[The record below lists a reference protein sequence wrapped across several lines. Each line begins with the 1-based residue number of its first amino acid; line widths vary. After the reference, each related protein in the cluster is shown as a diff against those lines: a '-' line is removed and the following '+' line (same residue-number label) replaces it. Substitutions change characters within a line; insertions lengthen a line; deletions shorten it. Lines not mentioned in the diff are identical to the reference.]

1 VVKLKLGGVSFKT
14 GNPAARRHFD
24 MKTRRLN
31 ITKNKFANGL
41 QVITESM
48 PAVRSVSMGIWL
60 RTGSRHERKDQ
71 NGIVHFLEH
80 MVFKGTRNRSGEEIA
95 RAADAIGGHLDAF
108 TSKEFTCFSIKVV
121 DEHLPRA
128 FDILAD
134 LVKNPLLQSNDI
146 AKETK
151 VIQEEIKMVEDTPDD
166 LVHEIFSKSYWPH
179 HSLGRPIL
187 GTRET
192 VGALNQRRLRD
203 FFRRHYVPGNML
215 IAAAGNLSHGQ
226 VMDLAG
232 SQFSKLPKGS
242 VMAGGPAPVPHPHAC
257 YRRKKELEQTHICL
271 GTPAYPYAH
280 PKRFASYVLNTIL
293 GGGMSSRLFQNIRE
307 KYGLVYAVFSGLS
320 AYRDAGILSVYAG
333 TAPANARKVVNLIIE
348 EFRNLKNNSIPP
360 EELQRAKDY
369 LKGNLLLGLESTAS
383 RMGNIARQQLYY
395 GRFITMD
402 EVSTRIDAVTREDV
416 AEVARELF
424 RSGRIAVTVLGPR
437 QGFTISRNQLEC

>member
-1 VVKLKLGGVSFKT
+1 
-14 GNPAARRHFD
+14 
-24 MKTRRLN
+24 MKTVKSNVRKDAL
-31 ITKNKFANGL
+31 ANGL
-41 QVITESM
+41 QVATESM

-60 RTGSRHERKDQ
+60 RTGSRHEREDQ

-121 DEHLPRA
+121 DEHLPKA

-134 LVKNPLLQSNDI
+134 LVKNPLLRSGDI
-146 AKETK
+146 AKESR

-187 GTRET
+187 GTRAT
-192 VGALNQRRLRD
+192 VGAFNHPRLRD

-215 IAAAGNLSHGQ
+215 ITAAGNLTHGQ
-226 VMDLAG
+226 VVDLAG
-232 SQFSKLPKGS
+232 KQFGQLSKGD
-242 VMAGGPAPVPHPHAC
+242 VVTEGPTPVAHPHTR

-280 PKRFASYVLNTIL
+280 EKRFASYVLNTIL

-320 AYRDAGILSVYAG
+320 AYRDAGILSIYAG
-333 TAPANARKVVNLIIE
+333 TAPANARKVVGLIVE
-348 EFRNLKNNSIPP
+348 EFRNLKNNSIPA

-369 LKGNLLLGLESTAS
+369 LKGNLLLGLESTTS
-383 RMGNIARQQLYY
+383 RMANIARQELYY
-395 GRFITMD
+395 GRCITLD
-402 EVSTRIDAVTREDV
+402 QVAAQIDAVTREDV
-416 AEVARELF
+416 VEVARELF
-424 RSGRIAVTVLGPR
+424 QSDRIAVTVLGPR
-437 QGFTISRNQLEC
+437 QGFIISRDQLDC

>member
-1 VVKLKLGGVSFKT
+1 
-14 GNPAARRHFD
+14 
-24 MKTRRLN
+24 MKTKKSN
-31 ITKNKFANGL
+31 VTKETLANGL
-41 QVITESM
+41 QVVTEPM
-48 PAVRSVSMGIWL
+48 PSVRSVSMGIWL
-60 RTGSRHERKDQ
+60 RTGSRHEREDQ

-128 FDILAD
+128 FDIVTD
-134 LVKNPLLQSNDI
+134 LVKNPLLRSSDI
-146 AKETK
+146 TKESK

-187 GTRET
+187 GTRAT
-192 VGALNQRRLRD
+192 VGGFNQRRLRD
-203 FFRRHYVPGNML
+203 FFRQHYVPGNML
-215 IAAAGNLSHGQ
+215 IAAAGNLTHGQ
-226 VMDLAG
+226 VLDLAG
-232 SQFSKLPKGS
+232 NQFGQLPKGR
-242 VMAGGPAPVPHPHAC
+242 VMAEGPAPVAHPHAH

-333 TAPANARKVVNLIIE
+333 TAPANARKVVSLIIG
-348 EFRNLKNNSIPP
+348 EFRNLKQNSIPA

-369 LKGNLLLGLESTAS
+369 LKGNLLLGLESTTS
-383 RMGNIARQQLYY
+383 RMANIARQELYY
-395 GRFITMD
+395 GRFITLD
-402 EVSTRIDAVTREDV
+402 EVAARIDAVTREDV
-416 AEVARELF
+416 VEVARELF
-424 RSGRIAVTVLGPR
+424 QSGRIAVTVLGPR
-437 QGFTISRNQLEC
+437 RGFTISRDQLEC

>member
-1 VVKLKLGGVSFKT
+1 METKVKKSTLS
-14 GNPAARRHFD
+14 
-24 MKTRRLN
+24 
-31 ITKNKFANGL
+31 NGL
-41 QVITESM
+41 KILTESM
-48 PAVRSVSMGIWL
+48 PAVRSVSLGIWL
-60 RTGSRHERKDQ
+60 RTGSRHEREEE

-80 MVFKGTRNRSGEEIA
+80 MVFKATRNRTGEEIA

-134 LVKNPLLQSNDI
+134 LVKNPLLRASDI
-146 AKETK
+146 AKESQ

-187 GTRET
+187 GTRTT
-192 VGALNQRRLRD
+192 VGGFTHRRLRQ
-203 FFRRHYVPGNML
+203 FFERHYVPGNML
-215 IAAAGNLSHGQ
+215 ITAAGHLTHQ
-226 VMDLAG
+226 RVVDLAG
-232 SQFSKLPKGS
+232 KEFDGVPRGP
-242 VMAGGPAPVPHPHAC
+242 VTTEGPAPVAHPHAR

-280 PKRFASYVLNTIL
+280 EKRFASYVLNTIL

-333 TAPANARKVVNLIIE
+333 TAPGNARKVVNLILE
-348 EFRNLKNNSIPP
+348 EFRNLKKDSIPA

-369 LKGNLLLGLESTAS
+369 LKGNLLLGLESTNS
-383 RMGNIARQQLYY
+383 RMANIARQELYY
-395 GRFITMD
+395 GRSFSLD
-402 EVSTRIDAVTREDV
+402 EVASQIDAVTREDV
-416 AEVARELF
+416 VEVARDLF
-424 RSGRIAVTVLGPR
+424 QSEKIAVTVLGPR
-437 QGFTISRNQLEC
+437 QDFSIRRDQLEC

>member
-1 VVKLKLGGVSFKT
+1 
-14 GNPAARRHFD
+14 
-24 MKTRRLN
+24 MKTKRLN
-31 ITKNKFANGL
+31 VTKSTLANGL
-41 QVITESM
+41 QVVTESM

-60 RTGSRHERKDQ
+60 RTGSRHEREEQ

-128 FDILAD
+128 FDIVTD
-134 LVKNPLLQSNDI
+134 LIKNPLLRASDI
-146 AKETK
+146 SKESK

-187 GTRET
+187 GTRAT
-192 VGALNQRRLRD
+192 VGAFNQRRLRD

-215 IAAAGNLSHGQ
+215 ITAAGNLTHGH
-226 VMDLAG
+226 VLDLVET
-232 SQFSKLPKGS
+232 QFGQLPKGR
-242 VMAGGPAPVPHPHAC
+242 VKAEGPVPVPHPHAR
-257 YRRKKELEQTHICL
+257 YRRKKELEQTHICM

-280 PKRFASYVLNTIL
+280 PRRFASYVLNTIL

-307 KYGLVYAVFSGLS
+307 KHGLVYAVFSGLS

-333 TAPANARKVVNLIIE
+333 TAPANARKVVSLIIK
-348 EFRNLKNNSIPP
+348 EFRNLKNDSIPAD
-360 EELQRAKDY
+360 ELQRAKDY
-369 LKGNLLLGLESTAS
+369 LKGNLLLGLESTTS
-383 RMGNIARQQLYY
+383 RMANIARQELYY
-395 GRFITMD
+395 GGYITLD
-402 EVSTRIDAVTREDV
+402 EVAARIDAVTREDV
-416 AEVARELF
+416 VEVARELF
-424 RSGRIAVTVLGPR
+424 QSNRIAVTVLGPR
-437 QGFTISRNQLEC
+437 QDFTISRGQLEC

>member
-1 VVKLKLGGVSFKT
+1 
-14 GNPAARRHFD
+14 
-24 MKTRRLN
+24 MKIKRLN
-31 ITKNKFANGL
+31 VKKSTLANGL
-41 QVITESM
+41 QVVTESM

-60 RTGSRHERKDQ
+60 RTGSRHEREDQ

-128 FDILAD
+128 FDIVTD
-134 LVKNPLLQSNDI
+134 LVKNPLLRSTDI
-146 AKETK
+146 TKESK
-151 VIQEEIKMVEDTPDD
+151 VIQEEIRMVEDTPDD
-166 LVHEIFSKSYWPH
+166 LVHEIFSKTYWQH

-187 GTRET
+187 GTRAT
-192 VGALNQRRLRD
+192 VGAFNQRRVRD

-215 IAAAGNLSHGQ
+215 IAAAGNLPHNQ
-226 VMDLAG
+226 VLDLAR
-232 SQFSKLPKGS
+232 SQFGRLPGGRA
-242 VMAGGPAPVPHPHAC
+242 MAHGPAPVPHPHAR

-320 AYRDAGILSVYAG
+320 AYRDAGILSIYAG
-333 TAPANARKVVNLIIE
+333 TAPANARKVVSLIIE
-348 EFRNLKNNSIPP
+348 EFRNLKQISIPA

-369 LKGNLLLGLESTAS
+369 LKGNLLLGLESTTS
-383 RMGNIARQQLYY
+383 RMANIARQELYY
-395 GRFITMD
+395 GGCITLD
-402 EVSTRIDAVTREDV
+402 EVAARIDAVTREDIVDV
-416 AEVARELF
+416 AHELF
-424 RSGRIAVTVLGPR
+424 QSDRIAITVLGPR
-437 QGFTISRNQLEC
+437 RGFTITRDQLEC

>member
-1 VVKLKLGGVSFKT
+1 
-14 GNPAARRHFD
+14 
-24 MKTRRLN
+24 MKTTKLN
-31 ITKNKFANGL
+31 VKKTTLSNGL
-41 QVITESM
+41 EIVTESM
-48 PAVRSVSMGIWL
+48 PAVRSISMGVWL
-60 RTGSRHERKDQ
+60 RTGSRHEREDQ

-80 MVFKGTRNRSGEEIA
+80 MVFKATKNRSGEEIA

-134 LVKNPLLQSNDI
+134 LVKNPLLRSSDI
-146 AKETK
+146 AKESK
-151 VIQEEIKMVEDTPDD
+151 VIQEEIRMVEDTPDD

-187 GTRET
+187 GTRAT
-192 VGALNQRRLRD
+192 VGGFDRRRLRE

-215 IAAAGNLSHGQ
+215 ITAAGNLTHGQ
-226 VMDLAG
+226 IVDLVGKEFGQVPRGPAM
-232 SQFSKLPKGS
+232 PK
-242 VMAGGPAPVPHPHAC
+242 GPAPVAHPHAR

-271 GTPAYPYAH
+271 GTPAYPYANE
-280 PKRFASYVLNTIL
+280 KRFASYVLNTIL

-333 TAPANARKVVNLIIE
+333 TAPGNARKVVNLIIE
-348 EFRNLKNNSIPP
+348 EFRNLKKDSMPP

-369 LKGNLLLGLESTAS
+369 LKGNLLLGLESTTS
-383 RMGNIARQQLYY
+383 RMANIARQELYY
-395 GRFITMD
+395 GRCITLD
-402 EVSTRIDAVTREDV
+402 EVARKIDAVTREDIV
-416 AEVARELF
+416 EVARELF
-424 RSGRIAVTVLGPR
+424 QSGRIAVTVLGPR
-437 QGFTISRNQLEC
+437 QGFTIRRDQLEC

>member
-1 VVKLKLGGVSFKT
+1 MEPNVK
-14 GNPAARRHFD
+14 
-24 MKTRRLN
+24 
-31 ITKNKFANGL
+31 KNALSNGL
-41 QVITESM
+41 QVVTESM
-48 PAVRSVSMGIWL
+48 PAVRSVSMGVWL
-60 RTGSRHERKDQ
+60 RTGSRHERQDQ

-80 MVFKGTRNRSGEEIA
+80 MVFKATLNRSGEEIA

-134 LVKNPLLQSNDI
+134 LVKNPLLRSTDI
-146 AKETK
+146 AKESK

-187 GTRET
+187 GTRAT
-192 VGALNQRRLRD
+192 VGGFNQRRLRD
-203 FFRRHYVPGNML
+203 FFKRHYVPGNML
-215 IAAAGNLSHGQ
+215 ITAAGNLTHGQ
-226 VMDLAG
+226 VVDLVEK
-232 SQFSKLPKGS
+232 QFGQVPKGPIM
-242 VMAGGPAPVPHPHAC
+242 VAGPAPVAHPHAR

-280 PKRFASYVLNTIL
+280 EKRFASYVLNTIL

-307 KYGLVYAVFSGLS
+307 KHGLVYAVFSGLS

-333 TAPANARKVVNLIIE
+333 TAPANARRVVNLIIE
-348 EFRNLKNNSIPP
+348 EFRNLKNNSIPA

-369 LKGNLLLGLESTAS
+369 LKGNLLLGLESTTS
-383 RMGNIARQQLYY
+383 RMANIARQELYY
-395 GRFITMD
+395 GRCITLD
-402 EVSTRIDAVTREDV
+402 EVAARIDAVTRKDV
-416 AEVARELF
+416 VEVARELF
-424 RSGRIAVTVLGPR
+424 QSGRIAVTVLGPR
-437 QGFTISRNQLEC
+437 QGFTISREQLEC

>member
-1 VVKLKLGGVSFKT
+1 
-14 GNPAARRHFD
+14 
-24 MKTRRLN
+24 MKTVKSNVR
-31 ITKNKFANGL
+31 KNTLANGL
-41 QVITESM
+41 QIVTESM

-60 RTGSRHERKDQ
+60 RTGSRHEREDQ

-121 DEHLPRA
+121 DEHLPKA

-134 LVKNPLLQSNDI
+134 LLKNPLLRAGDI
-146 AKETK
+146 AKESR

-166 LVHEIFSKSYWPH
+166 LVHEIFSKSYWPQ

-187 GTRET
+187 GTRAT
-192 VGALNQRRLRD
+192 VGAINQRRLRD

-215 IAAAGNLSHGQ
+215 MTAAGNLTHAQ
-226 VMDLAG
+226 VVDLAG
-232 SQFSKLPKGS
+232 KQFGQLPKGH
-242 VMAGGPAPVPHPHAC
+242 VMAAGPIPVAHPHTR

-280 PKRFASYVLNTIL
+280 EKRFASYVLNTIL

-307 KYGLVYAVFSGLS
+307 RYGLVYAVFSGLS
-320 AYRDAGILSVYAG
+320 AYRDAGILSIYAG
-333 TAPANARKVVNLIIE
+333 TAPANARKVVSLIIE
-348 EFRNLKNNSIPP
+348 EFRNLKNNSIPA

-369 LKGNLLLGLESTAS
+369 LKGNLLLGLESTTS
-383 RMGNIARQQLYY
+383 RMANIARQELYY
-395 GRFITMD
+395 GRCITLD
-402 EVSTRIDAVTREDV
+402 QVATQIDAVTREDV
-416 AEVARELF
+416 VEVARELF
-424 RSGRIAVTVLGPR
+424 KSDRIAVTVLGPR
-437 QGFTISRNQLEC
+437 RGFTINRAQLDC